1 MADVMTK
8 IDSEV
13 NDVLEKLSLNID
25 DTSFE
30 TIEKYLDL
38 LFMWHENNN
47 ILSTRSR
54 SYFLQRDFYDS
65 LSMLRHIPKG
75 PLLDIG
81 TGGGIPGMLLSFF
94 ISNNTILLDRRQ
106 NAIRFLEHAKLKLD
120 LNNVK
125 IIKSDIKEM
134 NINDQISSVLIKNFS
149 NKIVSKLNFDEKIE
163 YLINIIRSRLNKNIP
178 IFMLTGSTALEADNF
193 SYETKK
199 KLRSSFSTLKIETP
213 YFDTNRY
220 LLEIKHV

>member
-1 MADVMTK
+1 MPSSLSD
-8 IDSEV
+8 
-13 NDVLEKLSLNID
+13 LESALESLGLECEN
-25 DTSFE
+25 SKKNLLHNY
-30 TIEKYLDL
+30 IEL
-38 LFMWHENNN
+38 LFKWHEKNN
-47 ILSTRSR
+47 ILSTRDKK
-54 SYFLQRDFYDS
+54 YFIQRDMFDS
-65 LSMLRHIPKG
+65 LSLLKHLPAG
-75 PLLDIG
+75 NLLDIG

-163 YLINIIRSRLNKNIP
+163 YLINTIRSRLNKNIP

-193 SYETKK
+193 SDETKK